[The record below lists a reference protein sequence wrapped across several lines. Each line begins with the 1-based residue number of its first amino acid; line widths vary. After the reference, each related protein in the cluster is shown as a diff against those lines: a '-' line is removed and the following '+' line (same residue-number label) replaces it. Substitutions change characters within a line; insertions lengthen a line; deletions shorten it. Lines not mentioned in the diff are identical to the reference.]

1 MKRHLILAHVLCAA
15 GAMLIVSGAPA
26 GAAAIE
32 AGDSVAVH
40 FGDLD
45 LKTDRGLKTLHRRI
59 SRAADQACGDYDVR
73 DLKRVAAVRACRSY
87 AMGNA
92 DKEVELA
99 VAAAQ
104 RGEGYASA
112 GSSLKVRAR

>member
-26 GAAAIE
+26 GAAALE

-45 LKTDRGLKTLHRRI
+45 LKTDAGLKTLHRRI
-59 SRAADQACGDYDVR
+59 SRAAEQACGDYDVR
-73 DLKRVAAVRACRSY
+73 DLKRVAAVRDCRSY
-87 AMGNA
+87 AMDNA
-92 DKEVELA
+92 NKEVELA
-99 VAAAQ
+99 AAAAQ
-104 RGEGYASA
+104 RGESYANR
-112 GSSLKVRAR
+112 GSSLKVRVR